1 MAINDKTT
9 IITCSN
15 PQKIDKAICQCVASQ
30 PIVNPRARSKSTNLR
45 TALTMGTPPHKS
57 GANLRTAVFCDFFL
71 KSNSLQSRAHSKK
84 RSDRDSCLTF
94 WNANR
99 ALATV
104 WCTFCWE
111 LSQIEARNRGNRN
124 PTLATHGATLPEN
137 NTGFRARECFH
148 PFNLHAS
155 ELLHFPTTWWW
166 CGWHGGNADHDNR

>member
-1 MAINDKTT
+1 MATNNNNNKPTNQPTNKQTTNNKQQTTTNNQQPTNQQQPSNKPTRQTKKQLNNSGGNINNIVMAINDKTT
-9 IITCSN
+9 IITCST

-94 WNANR
+94 
-99 ALATV
+99 
-104 WCTFCWE
+104 
-111 LSQIEARNRGNRN
+111 
-124 PTLATHGATLPEN
+124 
-137 NTGFRARECFH
+137 
-148 PFNLHAS
+148 
-155 ELLHFPTTWWW
+155 
-166 CGWHGGNADHDNR
+166 